1 MNTTNRPARAIIDN
15 VAQAAAWNGPEG
27 ANWAAQ
33 SARRVSD
40 GGLETELLA
49 AAQIAPGERVLDIGC
64 GTGDLTRRAARLAA
78 GGRAVGVDLSAL
90 MIAQAR
96 EEAAQVRIDNV
107 EFLTGDAQTY
117 PFERAAFDVAV
128 SHFGAMFFGDPV
140 AAFANVAD
148 ALRPGGRLAF
158 VCPGPMERCDWYGI
172 PLAALY
178 GSRPTADE
186 APSAMFSLADVDT
199 VSAVLVAAGLANV
212 SIEPC
217 DAALWFGRDVHTAAE
232 GFLGSG
238 PVRSFLERHPTWSD
252 VEARS
257 ALTNA
262 LAPHVGDDGVRLF
275 GAHWLVR
282 ATRPADTA

>member
-1 MNTTNRPARAIIDN
+1 MQATNNTPEGN
-15 VAQAAAWNGPEG
+15 VEQAAAWNGPEG

-49 AAQIAPGERVLDIGC
+49 AARIAPGERVLDIGC
-64 GTGDLTRRAARLAA
+64 GTGELTRRAARRAT
-78 GGRAVGVDLSAL
+78 GGSALGVDLSEL

-96 EEAAQVRIDNV
+96 NTAAQDRISNV
-107 EFLTGDAQTY
+107 EFLMADAQTH
-117 PFERAAFDVAV
+117 PFEPAAFDVAV

-140 AAFANVAD
+140 AAFANVAA

-158 VCPGPMERCDWYGI
+158 VCPGPMERCDWYGV
-172 PLAALY
+172 PLGALL
-178 GSRPTADE
+178 GTRPTAHA
-186 APSAMFSLADVDT
+186 APSMMFSLADVDT
-199 VSAVLVAAGLANV
+199 VGDVLRAAGLDDV
-212 SIEPC
+212 SVEPC
-217 DAALWFGRDVHTAAE
+217 DAALWFGTDAHTAAE

-238 PVRSFLERHPTWSD
+238 PVRAFLEQNPAWT
-252 VEARS
+252 EAAARA
-257 ALTNA
+257 ALANA

-282 ATRPADTA
+282 AARPSDAA